1 MLDQYDSP
9 LEKQIG
15 CVPHAMIV
23 AKYTLRSVKLLIVYD
38 SIYCLIYMVL
48 AAYQIDFY
56 DCVINKYLAEQR

>member
-15 CVPHAMIV
+15 YVPHAMIV

-38 SIYCLIYMVL
+38 SIYWLIYMVL
-48 AAYQIDFY
+48 AAYQIDLY
-56 DCVINKYLAEQR
+56 DCVINKCLTE